1 MNGLGADAESTV
13 GREMRGGGNVMAGTQ
28 AGVRDSIQAGRVR
41 ERPGEATLLGDSLTV
56 LGPRLEPGEVAPDFT
71 LLDFDPA
78 IFRFTPFSLGDLHG
92 KTALLSVVVSLDTPV
107 CHIQTR
113 RWEQE
118 AAGVPG
124 AEVITI
130 SRDLPFAQA
139 RWKQA
144 EGVGL
149 RTLSAY
155 QDERFGLDYGV
166 LVKETRLLQRS
177 IFVVAPDG
185 RLAHVEYVREQ
196 TEEPDYD
203 AALEAVRVAVDRARR
218 SEDR

>member
-1 MNGLGADAESTV
+1 M
-13 GREMRGGGNVMAGTQ
+13 Q
-28 AGVRDSIQAGRVR
+28 
-41 ERPGEATLLGDSLTV
+41 ERPGDATLLGNSLTV
-56 LGPRLEPGEVAPDFT
+56 LGPRLEPGDLAPDFT

-78 IFRFTPFSLGDLHG
+78 TFQLTPFSLGEVHG

-118 AAGVPG
+118 AAGVAG
-124 AEVITI
+124 AKIITI

-144 EGVGL
+144 EGVEL

-155 QDERFGLDYGV
+155 QDERFGMDYGV

-177 IFVVAPDG
+177 IFVIGPDG

-203 AALEAVRVAVDRARR
+203 AALEAVRLAVRRGRR
-218 SEDR
+218 SGDQ